1 MKQIW
6 KDWKWLPMVLVGCL
20 IVAVGFDMFLLPNG
34 INGGGLS
41 GLAMVLVEWTGLG
54 TVGILSIMMNVPLFI
69 LGGKKIGKKFF
80 FESSKFHFVQIPFL
94 KFCIYLICCQHFQLF
109 LQFPITLSS

>member
-41 GLAMVLVEWTGLG
+41 GLAMVLVEWTGGYSLHHDECPSVYSG
-54 TVGILSIMMNVPLFI
+54 RQ
-69 LGGKKIGKKFF
+69 
-80 FESSKFHFVQIPFL
+80 EDW
-94 KFCIYLICCQHFQLF
+94 
-109 LQFPITLSS
+109 